1 MDVIQETLPYR
12 KFNDLSPRYGNS
24 GVNKRNE
31 GRRHNPTD
39 ETEITPLVKPEYY
52 LNKNA
57 SACSAFKDVLNQP

>member
-39 ETEITPLVKPEYY
+39 DDTELTPLVKPPE
-52 LNKNA
+52 
-57 SACSAFKDVLNQP
+57 